1 MRKLIMAVAVLGMS
15 ATMNFA
21 KAQCVNE
28 YGNKEPFAVEFSRLS
43 SYLGLAPY
51 QMEEVLN
58 INDYFVQEQR
68 KSLSKD
74 LKRQDERLQKAVY
87 GNLKLMKEALTADQ
101 YRKYVILLNVTNNN
115 NRLTGA
121 VTFTITF
128 WFGIFSNST
137 ATVYVPFSS
146 PPTTKLLAAV
156 LSILEPLA

>member
-21 KAQCVNE
+21 KAQGVNE

-58 INDYFVQEQR
+58 MNDYFVQEQR

-121 VTFTITF
+121 VTFTDI
-128 WFGIFSNST
+128 
-137 ATVYVPFSS
+137 Y
-146 PPTTKLLAAV
+146 LA
-156 LSILEPLA
+156 ENK

>member
-1 MRKLIMAVAVLGMS
+1 MSRGLGDVY
-15 ATMNFA
+15 
-21 KAQCVNE
+21 KRQ
-28 YGNKEPFAVEFSRLS
+28 VEFSRLS

-121 VTFTITF
+121 VTFTDI
-128 WFGIFSNST
+128 
-137 ATVYVPFSS
+137 Y
-146 PPTTKLLAAV
+146 LA
-156 LSILEPLA
+156 ENK

>member
-74 LKRQDERLQKAVY
+74 LKRQDERLAKSRVRQF
-87 GNLKLMKEALTADQ
+87 EADERGVDCRSVSQ
-101 YRKYVILLNVTNNN
+101 VCHIVKCN
-115 NRLTGA
+115 
-121 VTFTITF
+121 
-128 WFGIFSNST
+128 
-137 ATVYVPFSS
+137 
-146 PPTTKLLAAV
+146 
-156 LSILEPLA
+156 

>member
-58 INDYFVQEQR
+58 INDYFLQEQR

-121 VTFTITF
+121 VTFTDI
-128 WFGIFSNST
+128 
-137 ATVYVPFSS
+137 Y
-146 PPTTKLLAAV
+146 LA
-156 LSILEPLA
+156 ENK

>member
-101 YRKYVILLNVTNNN
+101 YRKYVILLNVTDNN

-121 VTFTITF
+121 VTFTDI
-128 WFGIFSNST
+128 
-137 ATVYVPFSS
+137 Y
-146 PPTTKLLAAV
+146 LA
-156 LSILEPLA
+156 ENK

>member
-121 VTFTITF
+121 VTFTDI
-128 WFGIFSNST
+128 
-137 ATVYVPFSS
+137 Y
-146 PPTTKLLAAV
+146 LAENKRV
-156 LSILEPLA
+156 

>member
-74 LKRQDERLQKAVY
+74 LKRQDERLKKAVY

-121 VTFTITF
+121 VTFTDI
-128 WFGIFSNST
+128 
-137 ATVYVPFSS
+137 Y
-146 PPTTKLLAAV
+146 LA
-156 LSILEPLA
+156 ENK

>member
-1 MRKLIMAVAVLGMS
+1 MAVAVLGMS

-51 QMEEVLN
+51 PREEVLN

-121 VTFTITF
+121 VTFTDI
-128 WFGIFSNST
+128 
-137 ATVYVPFSS
+137 Y
-146 PPTTKLLAAV
+146 LA
-156 LSILEPLA
+156 ENK

>member
-1 MRKLIMAVAVLGMS
+1 MRKLIMALAVLGMS

-121 VTFTITF
+121 VTFTDI
-128 WFGIFSNST
+128 
-137 ATVYVPFSS
+137 Y
-146 PPTTKLLAAV
+146 LA
-156 LSILEPLA
+156 ENK

>member
-51 QMEEVLN
+51 LMEEVLN

-121 VTFTITF
+121 VTFTDI
-128 WFGIFSNST
+128 
-137 ATVYVPFSS
+137 Y
-146 PPTTKLLAAV
+146 LA
-156 LSILEPLA
+156 ENK

>member
-21 KAQCVNE
+21 TAQCVNE

-121 VTFTITF
+121 VTFTDI
-128 WFGIFSNST
+128 
-137 ATVYVPFSS
+137 Y
-146 PPTTKLLAAV
+146 LA
-156 LSILEPLA
+156 ENK

>member
-68 KSLSKD
+68 ESLSKD

-121 VTFTITF
+121 VTFTDI
-128 WFGIFSNST
+128 
-137 ATVYVPFSS
+137 Y
-146 PPTTKLLAAV
+146 LA
-156 LSILEPLA
+156 ENK

>member
-28 YGNKEPFAVEFSRLS
+28 YGNKEPFAVEYSRLS

-121 VTFTITF
+121 VTFTDI
-128 WFGIFSNST
+128 
-137 ATVYVPFSS
+137 Y
-146 PPTTKLLAAV
+146 LA
-156 LSILEPLA
+156 ENK

>member
-43 SYLGLAPY
+43 SYLGLSPY

-121 VTFTITF
+121 VTFTDI
-128 WFGIFSNST
+128 
-137 ATVYVPFSS
+137 Y
-146 PPTTKLLAAV
+146 LA
-156 LSILEPLA
+156 ENK

>member
-74 LKRQDERLQKAVY
+74 LKRQ
-87 GNLKLMKEALTADQ
+87 

-121 VTFTITF
+121 VTFTDI
-128 WFGIFSNST
+128 
-137 ATVYVPFSS
+137 Y
-146 PPTTKLLAAV
+146 LA
-156 LSILEPLA
+156 ENK

>member
-1 MRKLIMAVAVLGMS
+1 MAVAVLGMS

-74 LKRQDERLQKAVY
+74 LKRQDEGLQKAVY

-121 VTFTITF
+121 VTFTDI
-128 WFGIFSNST
+128 
-137 ATVYVPFSS
+137 Y
-146 PPTTKLLAAV
+146 LA
-156 LSILEPLA
+156 ENK

>member
-51 QMEEVLN
+51 QMEEVLY

-121 VTFTITF
+121 VTFTDI
-128 WFGIFSNST
+128 
-137 ATVYVPFSS
+137 Y
-146 PPTTKLLAAV
+146 LA
-156 LSILEPLA
+156 ENK

>member
-58 INDYFVQEQR
+58 IYDYFVQEQR
-68 KSLSKD
+68 TSLSKD

-121 VTFTITF
+121 VTFTDI
-128 WFGIFSNST
+128 
-137 ATVYVPFSS
+137 Y
-146 PPTTKLLAAV
+146 LA
-156 LSILEPLA
+156 ENK

>member
-1 MRKLIMAVAVLGMS
+1 MRKLVMAVAVLGMS

-121 VTFTITF
+121 VTFTDI
-128 WFGIFSNST
+128 
-137 ATVYVPFSS
+137 Y
-146 PPTTKLLAAV
+146 LA
-156 LSILEPLA
+156 ENK

>member
-68 KSLSKD
+68 NSLSKY

-121 VTFTITF
+121 VTFTDI
-128 WFGIFSNST
+128 
-137 ATVYVPFSS
+137 Y
-146 PPTTKLLAAV
+146 LA
-156 LSILEPLA
+156 ENK

>member
-74 LKRQDERLQKAVY
+74 LKRQDERLHKAVY

-121 VTFTITF
+121 VTFTDI
-128 WFGIFSNST
+128 
-137 ATVYVPFSS
+137 Y
-146 PPTTKLLAAV
+146 LA
-156 LSILEPLA
+156 ENK

>member
-87 GNLKLMKEALTADQ
+87 GNLKLMKETLTADQ

-121 VTFTITF
+121 VTFTDI
-128 WFGIFSNST
+128 
-137 ATVYVPFSS
+137 Y
-146 PPTTKLLAAV
+146 LA
-156 LSILEPLA
+156 ENK

>member
-1 MRKLIMAVAVLGMS
+1 MRKLIMAVAVLGLS

-121 VTFTITF
+121 VTFTDI
-128 WFGIFSNST
+128 
-137 ATVYVPFSS
+137 Y
-146 PPTTKLLAAV
+146 LA
-156 LSILEPLA
+156 ENK

>member
-121 VTFTITF
+121 VTVTDI
-128 WFGIFSNST
+128 
-137 ATVYVPFSS
+137 Y
-146 PPTTKLLAAV
+146 LA
-156 LSILEPLA
+156 ENK

>member
-1 MRKLIMAVAVLGMS
+1 MAVAVLGMS

-21 KAQCVNE
+21 KAKCVNE

-121 VTFTITF
+121 VTFTDI
-128 WFGIFSNST
+128 
-137 ATVYVPFSS
+137 Y
-146 PPTTKLLAAV
+146 LA
-156 LSILEPLA
+156 ENK

>member
-1 MRKLIMAVAVLGMS
+1 MAVAVLGMS

-74 LKRQDERLQKAVY
+74 LKCQDERLQKAVY

-121 VTFTITF
+121 VTFTDI
-128 WFGIFSNST
+128 
-137 ATVYVPFSS
+137 Y
-146 PPTTKLLAAV
+146 LA
-156 LSILEPLA
+156 ENK

>member
-101 YRKYVILLNVTNNN
+101 SRKYVILLNVTNNN

-121 VTFTITF
+121 VTFTDI
-128 WFGIFSNST
+128 
-137 ATVYVPFSS
+137 Y
-146 PPTTKLLAAV
+146 LA
-156 LSILEPLA
+156 ENK

>member
-15 ATMNFA
+15 ATMIFA

-121 VTFTITF
+121 VTFTDI
-128 WFGIFSNST
+128 
-137 ATVYVPFSS
+137 Y
-146 PPTTKLLAAV
+146 LA
-156 LSILEPLA
+156 ENK